1 MTCVRESFASGEKSR
16 AILCIILPHQ
26 ATKFDRPKNMPE
38 TWPMLFKRVRFA
50 YSLSQ
55 QQLADK
61 LSVDQTTISRWER
74 GTITPEVRI
83 QRTVRD
89 MLRKHDPSLSVEGI
103 ALLPTAAALLYQDEL
118 TKVRAISAVA
128 ARAYGMTVQEA
139 LEADFEKIRPNCIVA
154 ACTEIMEHDA
164 WKSGEAAGFEA
175 VVRRG
180 DGLWYRGIGLIIGPS
195 NIVLWNGAPM
205 PPPLNPHSDIVKWEV
220 LTLDELVL

>member
-1 MTCVRESFASGEKSR
+1 MKR
-16 AILCIILPHQ
+16 A
-26 ATKFDRPKNMPE
+26 
-38 TWPMLFKRVRFA
+38 RFA
-50 YSLSQ
+50 YSLNQ
-55 QQLADK
+55 TQFGHILG
-61 LSVDQTTISRWER
+61 VDQTTISRWEV
-74 GTITPEVRI
+74 GVHTPGADI

-89 MLRKHDPSLSVEGI
+89 MLRKHDPSLSAEAI
-103 ALLPTAAALLYQDEL
+103 ALLPTVTALLYQDNL
-118 TKVRAISAVA
+118 TKLRAISAIA